1 MCATCV
7 AQGVVYLGGAVG
19 SLRVMAAR
27 AEARRSRPAPPP
39 PAESDEGVGDAAS
52 VSV

>member
-27 AEARRSRPAPPP
+27 AEAKRLRPAPSP
-39 PAESDEGVGDAAS
+39 PAASGEDIGDATPTS
-52 VSV
+52 V